1 MIPKRFLLRV
11 PRKKLLRHKI
21 SGRQFGRASGPRRA
35 MFRIMVTDLL
45 RHGQI
50 KTTVAKAK
58 AIRPL
63 TEKMVSL
70 GKGGTLHDRRQ
81 AAAFITDKSVV
92 KAVFDEIAPRFEERN
107 GGYTRITR
115 LGVRAGDAAE
125 MALIELIDLIP
136 DAYWISRGIRRD

>member
-1 MIPKRFLLRV
+1 VIPKRFLLRV
-11 PRKKLLRHKI
+11 LRKKLLRHKI

-125 MALIELIDLIP
+125 MALIELID
-136 DAYWISRGIRRD
+136 

>member
-1 MIPKRFLLRV
+1 MTPKRV
-11 PRKKLLRHKI
+11 PLKVLRKKLLRHKI
-21 SGRQFGRASGPRRA
+21 SGKQFGRASGPRRA

-50 KTTVAKAK
+50 KTTIAKAK

-81 AAAFITDKSVV
+81 AAAFITDKSVL
-92 KAVFDEIAPRFEERN
+92 KTVFDDIAPRFQERN

-115 LGVRAGDAAE
+115 LGVRPGDAAE
-125 MALIELIDLIP
+125 MALIELID
-136 DAYWISRGIRRD
+136 

>member
-1 MIPKRFLLRV
+1 M
-11 PRKKLLRHKI
+11 RHKI
-21 SGRQFGRASGPRRA
+21 SGKQFGRASGPRRA

-50 KTTVAKAK
+50 KTTIAKAK

-81 AAAFITDKSVV
+81 AAAFITDKSVL
-92 KAVFDEIAPRFEERN
+92 KTVFDDIAPRFQERN

-115 LGVRAGDAAE
+115 LGVRPGDAAE
-125 MALIELIDLIP
+125 MALIELID
-136 DAYWISRGIRRD
+136 

>member
-11 PRKKLLRHKI
+11 LRKKLLRHKI
-21 SGRQFGRASGPRRA
+21 SGKQFGRASGPRRA

-81 AAAFITDKSVV
+81 AVAFITDKSVV

-125 MALIELIDLIP
+125 MALIELID
-136 DAYWISRGIRRD
+136 

>member
-58 AIRPL
+58 PNRPL

-125 MALIELIDLIP
+125 MALIELID
-136 DAYWISRGIRRD
+136 

>member
-1 MIPKRFLLRV
+1 MVTPKRLLLKV
-11 PRKKLLRHKI
+11 LRKKLLRHKI
-21 SGRQFGRASGPRRA
+21 SGKQFGRASGPRRA

-50 KTTVAKAK
+50 KTTIAKAK

-70 GKGGTLHDRRQ
+70 GRGGTLDDGRQ
-81 AAAFITDKSVV
+81 AAAFITDKSVL
-92 KAVFDEIAPRFEERN
+92 KTVFDDIAPRYQERN

-115 LGVRAGDAAE
+115 LGVRPGDAAE
-125 MALIELIDLIP
+125 MALIELID
-136 DAYWISRGIRRD
+136 

>member
-1 MIPKRFLLRV
+1 MLLRA

-21 SGRQFGRASGPRRA
+21 SGRQFGRASGPRKA

-63 TEKMVSL
+63 TEKMVTL

-81 AAAFITDKSVV
+81 AASFITDKSVV
-92 KAVFDEIAPRFEERN
+92 KAVFDDIAPRFQERN

-115 LGVRAGDAAE
+115 LGVRPGDAAE
-125 MALIELIDLIP
+125 MALIELID
-136 DAYWISRGIRRD
+136 

>member
-1 MIPKRFLLRV
+1 MVTPKRLLLKAL
-11 PRKKLLRHKI
+11 RKKLLRHKI
-21 SGRQFGRASGPRRA
+21 SGKQFGRASGPRRA

-50 KTTVAKAK
+50 KTTIAKAK

-81 AAAFITDKSVV
+81 AAAFITDKSVL
-92 KAVFDEIAPRFEERN
+92 KTVFDDIAPRFQERN

-115 LGVRAGDAAE
+115 LGVRPGDAAE
-125 MALIELIDLIP
+125 MALIELID
-136 DAYWISRGIRRD
+136 

>member
-1 MIPKRFLLRV
+1 MVTRKRLLLKV
-11 PRKKLLRHKI
+11 LRKKLLRHKI
-21 SGRQFGRASGPRRA
+21 SGKQFGRASGPRRA

-50 KTTVAKAK
+50 KTTIAKAK

-81 AAAFITDKSVV
+81 AAAFITDKSVL
-92 KAVFDEIAPRFEERN
+92 KTVFDDIAPRYQERN

-115 LGVRAGDAAE
+115 LGVRPGDAAE
-125 MALIELIDLIP
+125 MALIELID
-136 DAYWISRGIRRD
+136 

>member
-1 MIPKRFLLRV
+1 MPLRA

-63 TEKMVSL
+63 TEKMVTL

-81 AAAFITDKSVV
+81 AAAFITDKSVL
-92 KAVFDEIAPRFEERN
+92 KAVFDDIAPRFQERN

-115 LGVRAGDAAE
+115 LGVRPGDAAE
-125 MALIELIDLIP
+125 MALIELID
-136 DAYWISRGIRRD
+136 

>member
-1 MIPKRFLLRV
+1 MIPKRLLLRV
-11 PRKKLLRHKI
+11 LRKKLLRHKI

-115 LGVRAGDAAE
+115 LGGRAGDAAE
-125 MALIELIDLIP
+125 MALIELID
-136 DAYWISRGIRRD
+136 

>member
-1 MIPKRFLLRV
+1 MVTLKRLLLKV
-11 PRKKLLRHKI
+11 LRKKLLRHKI
-21 SGRQFGRASGPRRA
+21 SGKQFGRASGPRRA

-50 KTTVAKAK
+50 KTTIAKAK

-81 AAAFITDKSVV
+81 AAAFITDKSVL
-92 KAVFDEIAPRFEERN
+92 KTVFDDIAPRFQERN

-115 LGVRAGDAAE
+115 LGVRPGDAAE
-125 MALIELIDLIP
+125 MALIELID
-136 DAYWISRGIRRD
+136 

>member
-11 PRKKLLRHKI
+11 LRKKLLRHKI

-35 MFRIMVTDLL
+35 MCRIMVPDLL

-115 LGVRAGDAAE
+115 LGVRPGDAAE
-125 MALIELIDLIP
+125 MALIELID
-136 DAYWISRGIRRD
+136 

>member
-1 MIPKRFLLRV
+1 MIPKRILLRV

-125 MALIELIDLIP
+125 MALIELID
-136 DAYWISRGIRRD
+136 

>member
-1 MIPKRFLLRV
+1 MVIPKRFLLRV
-11 PRKKLLRHKI
+11 LRKKLLRHKI

-115 LGVRAGDAAE
+115 LGVRTGDAAE
-125 MALIELIDLIP
+125 MALIELID
-136 DAYWISRGIRRD
+136 

>member
-1 MIPKRFLLRV
+1 MMTPKRLLLKV
-11 PRKKLLRHKI
+11 LRKKLLRHKI
-21 SGRQFGRASGPRRA
+21 SGKQFGRASGPRRA

-50 KTTVAKAK
+50 KTTIAKAK

-81 AAAFITDKSVV
+81 AAAFITDKSVL
-92 KAVFDEIAPRFEERN
+92 KTVFDDIAPRFQERN

-115 LGVRAGDAAE
+115 LGVRPGDAAE
-125 MALIELIDLIP
+125 MALIELID
-136 DAYWISRGIRRD
+136 

>member
-1 MIPKRFLLRV
+1 MILKRLLLPLRA

-63 TEKMVSL
+63 TEKMVTL
-70 GKGGTLHDRRQ
+70 GKRGTLHDRRQ

-92 KAVFDEIAPRFEERN
+92 KIVFDDIAPRFQERN

-115 LGVRAGDAAE
+115 LGVRPGDAAE
-125 MALIELIDLIP
+125 MALIELID
-136 DAYWISRGIRRD
+136 

>member
-1 MIPKRFLLRV
+1 VILKRLLLRV
-11 PRKKLLRHKI
+11 LRNKLLRHKI

-45 RHGQI
+45 RHGRI

-81 AAAFITDKSVV
+81 AAAFITDKSVL
-92 KAVFDEIAPRFEERN
+92 KAVFDDIAPRFEERN

-115 LGVRAGDAAE
+115 LGVRPGDAAE
-125 MALIELIDLIP
+125 MALIELID
-136 DAYWISRGIRRD
+136 

>member
-115 LGVRAGDAAE
+115 LGVRAGAAAE
-125 MALIELIDLIP
+125 MALIELID
-136 DAYWISRGIRRD
+136 

>member
-92 KAVFDEIAPRFEERN
+92 KTVFDEIAPRFEERN

-125 MALIELIDLIP
+125 MALIELIH
-136 DAYWISRGIRRD
+136 

>member
-1 MIPKRFLLRV
+1 MVIPKRLLLRV
-11 PRKKLLRHKI
+11 LRKKLLRHKI

-63 TEKMVSL
+63 TEKMVTL

-92 KAVFDEIAPRFEERN
+92 KIVFDDIAPRFQERN

-115 LGVRAGDAAE
+115 LGVRSGDAAE
-125 MALIELIDLIP
+125 MALIELID
-136 DAYWISRGIRRD
+136 

>member
-1 MIPKRFLLRV
+1 MPLRA

-21 SGRQFGRASGPRRA
+21 SGRQFGRASGPRKA

-63 TEKMVSL
+63 TEKMVTL
-70 GKGGTLHDRRQ
+70 CKGGTLHDRRQ
-81 AAAFITDKSVV
+81 AAAFITDKSVL
-92 KAVFDEIAPRFEERN
+92 KAVFDDIAPRFQERN

-115 LGVRAGDAAE
+115 LGVRPGDAAE
-125 MALIELIDLIP
+125 MALIELID
-136 DAYWISRGIRRD
+136 

>member
-1 MIPKRFLLRV
+1 MIPKRLQLRV
-11 PRKKLLRHKI
+11 LRKKLLRHKI
-21 SGRQFGRASGPRRA
+21 SGRQFGRASGPRKA

-125 MALIELIDLIP
+125 MALIELID
-136 DAYWISRGIRRD
+136 

>member
-1 MIPKRFLLRV
+1 MIPKRLLLRV
-11 PRKKLLRHKI
+11 LRKKLLRHKI

-50 KTTVAKAK
+50 KTTIAKAK

-81 AAAFITDKSVV
+81 AAAFITDKSVL
-92 KAVFDEIAPRFEERN
+92 KTMFDDIAPRYQERN

-115 LGVRAGDAAE
+115 LGVRPGDAAE
-125 MALIELIDLIP
+125 MALIELID
-136 DAYWISRGIRRD
+136 

>member
-1 MIPKRFLLRV
+1 VILKRMLLRFL
-11 PRKKLLRHKI
+11 RKKLLRHKI
-21 SGRQFGRASGPRRA
+21 SGNQFGRASGPRRA

-45 RHGQI
+45 RHGRI

-63 TEKMVSL
+63 TEKMVTL

-81 AAAFITDKSVV
+81 AASFITDKSVL
-92 KAVFDEIAPRFEERN
+92 KTVFDDIAPRFQERN

-115 LGVRAGDAAE
+115 LGMRSGDAAE
-125 MALIELIDLIP
+125 MALIELID
-136 DAYWISRGIRRD
+136 

>member
-1 MIPKRFLLRV
+1 MPNRLLLKV
-11 PRKKLLRHKI
+11 LRKKLLRHKI
-21 SGRQFGRASGPRRA
+21 SGKQFGRASGPRRA

-50 KTTVAKAK
+50 KTTIAKAK

-70 GKGGTLHDRRQ
+70 GKSGTLHDRRQ
-81 AAAFITDKSVV
+81 AAAFITDKSVL
-92 KAVFDEIAPRFEERN
+92 KAVFDDIAPRFEERN

-125 MALIELIDLIP
+125 MALIELID
-136 DAYWISRGIRRD
+136 

>member
-1 MIPKRFLLRV
+1 MLTPKRLLLKV
-11 PRKKLLRHKI
+11 LRKKLLRHKI
-21 SGRQFGRASGPRRA
+21 SGKQFGRASGPRRA

-50 KTTVAKAK
+50 KTTIAKAK

-81 AAAFITDKSVV
+81 AAAFITDKSVL
-92 KAVFDEIAPRFEERN
+92 KTMFDDIAPRYQERN

-115 LGVRAGDAAE
+115 LGVRPGDAAE
-125 MALIELIDLIP
+125 MALIELID
-136 DAYWISRGIRRD
+136 

>member
-1 MIPKRFLLRV
+1 MVKRLLLRA

-63 TEKMVSL
+63 TEKMVTL

-92 KAVFDEIAPRFEERN
+92 KIVFEDIAPRFQERN

-115 LGVRAGDAAE
+115 LGVRPGDAAE
-125 MALIELIDLIP
+125 MALIELID
-136 DAYWISRGIRRD
+136 

>member
-1 MIPKRFLLRV
+1 VIPKRFLLRV

-125 MALIELIDLIP
+125 MALIELID
-136 DAYWISRGIRRD
+136 